1 MIADERKCQMNE
13 RWGYGKKMA
22 RALHCTVMKLLL
34 RTPRQKAPAS
44 RKAALSPRA
53 SMKAVAEQAGV
64 SIMTVSRVFRNEPCV
79 RPEQRDR
86 IRTIAKN
93 LGYEPDI
100 WLGRYLSLAKQKK
113 THETGSV
120 LALLHC
126 VTGCEKAPLA
136 EQLPLAVLTEK
147 AHRAN
152 FKVEVFT
159 VEDSEASV
167 AQTRRILWARGIRAV
182 LLASHPRHHAI
193 RSFDFSP
200 FVVVS
205 IGCGLNG
212 PGLNVVG
219 TDILAG
225 FRKLLSSYRD
235 MNFRRPGLAISHRMD
250 LQVDHGF
257 SSALLGF
264 QGEIPSRDRVTPFWL
279 EDANPTA
286 QKDQFLQWLQK
297 HRPDLVVGPADL
309 LTEWM
314 NSCKVPADCRPL
326 IISADRSASI
336 NKGPG
341 IDHRRDLVCQF
352 AIDLVTMGLVSNQT
366 GIPQNPFRMLVAAEF
381 TQD

>member
-1 MIADERKCQMNE
+1 
-13 RWGYGKKMA
+13 
-22 RALHCTVMKLLL
+22 
-34 RTPRQKAPAS
+34 
-44 RKAALSPRA
+44 
-53 SMKAVAEQAGV
+53 MKAVAEQAGV

-86 IRTIAKN
+86 IRSIAKT

-126 VTGCEKAPLA
+126 VAGSEKAALG
-136 EQLPLAVLTEK
+136 EQLPLAILTEK
-147 AHRAN
+147 ALRAN
-152 FKVEVFT
+152 FKVEVFK
-159 VEDSEASV
+159 VEDSEACV
-167 AQTRRILWARGIRAV
+167 VQTRRILWARGIRAV
-182 LLASHPRHHAI
+182 LLAAHPQHHAI
-193 RSFDFSP
+193 RSFDFNP

-225 FRKLLSSYRD
+225 FRKLLASYRD
-235 MNFRRPGLAISHRMD
+235 MNFRRPGLAISHGMD

-257 SSALLGF
+257 SSALLSF
-264 QGEIPSRDRVTPFWL
+264 QSEIPTRDRVAPFWL
-279 EDANPTA
+279 EEANPA
-286 QKDQFLQWLQK
+286 GQKAQFLQWLQK

-314 NSCKVPADCRPL
+314 NSCDVPAANRPL
-326 IISADRSASI
+326 IISADRSASLK
-336 NKGPG
+336 KGPG